1 MQKQNLS
8 LQHIMT
14 RLHNRWST
22 APDERKSGNRTQ
34 YRIADGVLAAFA
46 VFFMQSSSFLAHQR
60 LLQSKKGRSNAQS
73 LFQVADIP
81 SDPQIRNLVDPLA
94 SQYFQEDFW
103 FLLDELEEQQGLVQF
118 RNELNTYSIA
128 LDGVSF
134 FSSEK
139 ISCPKCLKRADRS
152 GVEHFYHSAITPVL
166 VKSGQAQ
173 VLPLPP
179 EFIVPQDGSEKQDC
193 ERVAAKRW
201 LAQQH
206 GHFSDHAV
214 TYLGDDLYANQPLCQ
229 LIVETYRQFFIFV
242 CKPESHSGLYEWIA
256 FLDKSDG
263 LEKVTQR
270 HWNGKHG
277 EIWQSRFANQV
288 PLRNGSDA
296 LLVHWLELVITH
308 ENTGA
313 ILYRNSFVTNHTIT
327 AINVIHL
334 AQVGRTR
341 WKIENENNNTLKTK
355 GYHLDHNFGHGQQDL
370 ANVLATLNMLAFLI
384 HTIQEMVE
392 PAYQRLRQALGTRK
406 TFFNDLRALT
416 RYMVFDSW
424 DDLFLFME
432 QGLEIAQKPP

>member
-1 MQKQNLS
+1 MMKQNLS
-8 LQHIMT
+8 LQQIMS
-14 RLHNRWST
+14 RLRKRWSR
-22 APDERKSGNRTQ
+22 APDERKSSNRTQ

-73 LFQVADIP
+73 LFQVKEIP
-81 SDPQIRNLVDPLA
+81 SDPQIRNLVDPLS

-103 FLLDELEEQQGLVQF
+103 FLLDELKEQQGLLQF

-128 LDGVSF
+128 LDGVNF
-134 FSSEK
+134 FSSEN
-139 ISCPKCLKRADRS
+139 ISCVKCLKREDRS
-152 GVEHFYHSAITPVL
+152 GVEHFYHSAITPVF

-201 LAQQH
+201 LAQHH
-206 GHFSDHAV
+206 GHFSDGSV
-214 TYLGDDLYANQPLCQ
+214 TYLGDDLYANQPVCQ
-229 LIVETYRQFFIFV
+229 LIAETYHQFFTFV
-242 CKPESHSGLYEWIA
+242 CKPESHAGLYEWIA
-256 FLDKSDG
+256 FLDKNKG
-263 LEKVTQR
+263 VENITQR

-277 EIWQSRFANQV
+277 EIWQYRFANQV

-296 LLVHWLELVITH
+296 LRVNWLELVITH

-313 ILYRNSFVTNHTIT
+313 SLYRNSFVTNHTIT
-327 AINVIHL
+327 TINVIHL

-355 GYHLDHNFGHGQQDL
+355 GYHLEHNFGHGQQDL
-370 ANVLATLNMLAFLI
+370 ANALATLNMLAFLI
-384 HTIQEMVE
+384 HTIQELIE
-392 PAYQRLRQALGTRK
+392 PAYQRLRRALGARK

-416 RYMVFDSW
+416 RYMLFDSW

-432 QGLEIAQKPP
+432 EGLEIGQEPP